1 MMLQSCYAVFATSI
15 LSSVTFHRFLAHVNW
30 KKSFLLLGI
39 KFRGHA
45 KEEAKQ
51 QPATWMDFLTRK
63 KLRQKFTSF
72 IPSHIRKTAAGFLA
86 LNKAYY

>member
-1 MMLQSCYAVFATSI
+1 MMLQSRYAVFATSI
-15 LSSVTFHRFLAHVNW
+15 LNSVTFFTVFLLMLNW

-51 QPATWMDFLTRK
+51 EPATWMDFLSRK
-63 KLRQKFTSF
+63 K
-72 IPSHIRKTAAGFLA
+72 IR
-86 LNKAYY
+86 

>member
-15 LSSVTFHRFLAHVNW
+15 LNSVSFHCFLAHIELE
-30 KKSFLLLGI
+30 KDRAFLLLGS

-45 KEEAKQ
+45 KEDAKQ

-63 KLRQKFTSF
+63 KKNAKKLSLPTFVKPQPVSW
-72 IPSHIRKTAAGFLA
+72 L
-86 LNKAYY
+86 

>member
-15 LSSVTFHRFLAHVNW
+15 LSSVSFIFTVFLHMLNW

-63 KLRQKFTSF
+63 KLR
-72 IPSHIRKTAAGFLA
+72 
-86 LNKAYY
+86 

>member
-1 MMLQSCYAVFATSI
+1 MESYDAAKLLRSFRNLTVFVLT
-15 LSSVTFHRFLAHVNW
+15 LNW

-51 QPATWMDFLTRK
+51 QPATWMDILTRK
-63 KLRQKFTSF
+63 KLR
-72 IPSHIRKTAAGFLA
+72 
-86 LNKAYY
+86 